1 MATFVR
7 RLIELAEPE
16 PGQRVL
22 SHEAYSAVL
31 DAEGMLADA
40 RARADAR
47 LAEAE
52 EAYTRRQLQ
61 GYEDGQVEAQAMAAE
76 RVLTMIDETVGYL
89 AHAEQD
95 VARIVLD
102 CLRRILGEFDD
113 DELVLRMA
121 RASIDRMRGE
131 SRVTLRVRPEVEN
144 DVRRRVGEVLA
155 GTAEVSLIEV
165 VGDPGAQ
172 RGCCR
177 LESDAGVIDCS
188 LETQLAAI
196 ERVFAGKSHP
206 NAQKP

>member
-7 RLIELAEPE
+7 RLTEATKPE

-22 SHEAYSAVL
+22 PHEAYSVLL
-31 DAEGMLADA
+31 DAEGTLADA
-40 RARADAR
+40 RARADVL

-52 EAYTRRQLQ
+52 EAYARRKLE
-61 GYEDGQVEAQAMAAE
+61 GYEDGQAEAQAMAAE
-76 RVLTMIDETVGYL
+76 RALTMIDETVGYL

-95 VARIVLD
+95 GARSVLD

-165 VGDPGAQ
+165 VGDTVAQ

-196 ERVFAGKSHP
+196 ERVFAAKSSP
-206 NAQKP
+206 NAQNP